1 MSNFIRLK
9 DVIKKT
15 SIARSTVLLWVKE
28 NRFPKPIKL
37 SPKVTIWDESEID
50 KWIKDKV

>member
-9 DVIKKT
+9 DIIKKT

-28 NRFPKPIKL
+28 NRFPKHITL